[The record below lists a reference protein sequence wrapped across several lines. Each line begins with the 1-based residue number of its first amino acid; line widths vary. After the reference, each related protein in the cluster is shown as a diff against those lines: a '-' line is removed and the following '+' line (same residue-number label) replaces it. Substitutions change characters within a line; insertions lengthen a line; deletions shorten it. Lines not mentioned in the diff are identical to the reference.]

1 MENYLEKID
10 SVVTQDDLD
19 SVMKEAREALQKIKP
34 GSEVD
39 SKLLEARN
47 NAILELAQYQ
57 EELLQ
62 GSEKWSEEQIAE
74 LKQTEEQFEDEIENA
89 LTIADVEAL
98 LKTAKDRLNEL
109 SIEYTESAKLGE
121 IKASAIERTEKIML
135 RMLRLRKPGKNK
147 IETAKSRRRK
157 TDSVSENQQRSRFC
171 PC

>member
-98 LKTAKDRLNEL
+98 LKTAKDRLNE
-109 SIEYTESAKLGE
+109 IGRAH
-121 IKASAIERTEKIML
+121 
-135 RMLRLRKPGKNK
+135 
-147 IETAKSRRRK
+147 
-157 TDSVSENQQRSRFC
+157 V
-171 PC
+171 

>member
-1 MENYLEKID
+1 
-10 SVVTQDDLD
+10 
-19 SVMKEAREALQKIKP
+19 MKEAREALQKIKP

-89 LTIADVEAL
+89 LTIVDVEAL

-121 IKASAIERTEKIML
+121 IKASAIEEL
-135 RMLRLRKPGKNK
+135 KNYASDVTVD
-147 IETAKSRRRK
+147 ETW
-157 TDSVSENQQRSRFC
+157 
-171 PC
+171 

>member
-1 MENYLEKID
+1 MITKLGSAFIKASIFDAGGGYPKLAFEEQTTDLKSKIDSAIEELQGWQNEENKKKYGTTYILIEQTVENYLEKID

-98 LKTAKDRLNEL
+98 LK
-109 SIEYTESAKLGE
+109 
-121 IKASAIERTEKIML
+121 
-135 RMLRLRKPGKNK
+135 LRK
-147 IETAKSRRRK
+147 I
-157 TDSVSENQQRSRFC
+157 V
-171 PC
+171 

>member
-89 LTIADVEAL
+89 LTHC
-98 LKTAKDRLNEL
+98 
-109 SIEYTESAKLGE
+109 
-121 IKASAIERTEKIML
+121 
-135 RMLRLRKPGKNK
+135 
-147 IETAKSRRRK
+147 RRR
-157 TDSVSENQQRSRFC
+157 SVIKNCERPFE
-171 PC
+171 